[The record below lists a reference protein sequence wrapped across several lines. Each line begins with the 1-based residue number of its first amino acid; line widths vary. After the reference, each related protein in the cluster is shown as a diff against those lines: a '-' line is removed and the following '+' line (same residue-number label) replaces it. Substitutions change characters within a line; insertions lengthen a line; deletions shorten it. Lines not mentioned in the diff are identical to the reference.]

1 MRSARRTWPTL
12 VTAGGVAYPFL
23 VYFALPNLP
32 PRLLLL
38 PALAMIVLRVFGP
51 TDFTGTGTIAALVL
65 AGAVLLVLGALA
77 PVAAVRAYPVAMS
90 LTAALAFGLSL
101 VRGPSLVERMA
112 RRMTP
117 DLPRAAVRYTWRVT
131 LIWCIF
137 LTANG
142 VIAMATAMCGT
153 LAQWTLWNGL
163 LFYVAAG
170 VLFGGEYAVRRYR
183 TRQPES

>member
-1 MRSARRTWPTL
+1 ML

-23 VYFALPNLP
+23 VYFTLPQLP

-38 PALAMIVLRVFGP
+38 PAVAMIALRLFGP
-51 TDFTGTGTIAALVL
+51 TDFTGSGTIAALVL
-65 AGAVLLVLGALA
+65 AGAVLLVLGTLA

-117 DLPRAAVRYTWRVT
+117 DLPWAAVRYTWCVT
-131 LIWCIF
+131 LVWCIF

-142 VIAMATAMCGT
+142 VIAAATALYGT

-170 VLFGGEYAVRRYR
+170 VLFGGEYAVRRYN
-183 TRQPES
+183 TRRPEP